1 MFHIQVTQIAP
12 KSKHRRRF
20 EDLILEPV
28 LPAHVPINH
37 DSRALSKGWRLA

>member
-1 MFHIQVTQIAP
+1 MFHVQVTQIAP

-28 LPAHVPINH
+28 LPSADV
-37 DSRALSKGWRLA
+37 DKMLARAVERG